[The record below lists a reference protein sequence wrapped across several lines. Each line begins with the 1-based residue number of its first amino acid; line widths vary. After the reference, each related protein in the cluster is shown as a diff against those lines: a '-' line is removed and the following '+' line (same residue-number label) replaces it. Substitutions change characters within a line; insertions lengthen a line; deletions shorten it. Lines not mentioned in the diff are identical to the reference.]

1 MKLKEALEI
10 GIDCGLKTVRECVRN
25 IDIHALSL
33 FSYSEINKE
42 LNELYTEAEELV
54 SKTNFTIDDPAEQI
68 LVWINIEDN
77 GIDTINLP
85 L

>member
-10 GIDCGLKTVRECVRN
+10 GIDCGLETARECIRN
-25 IDIHALSL
+25 VNIHAPSL
-33 FSYSEINKE
+33 FLYSEINKE

-54 SKTNFTIDDPAEQI
+54 SKTNFTADDKAQYI
-68 LVWINIEDN
+68 LDWINIEDD
-77 GIDTINLP
+77 GIDTSDLP

>member
-10 GIDCGLKTVRECVRN
+10 GIDCGLETARECIMNV
-25 IDIHALSL
+25 DLHVLSL

-42 LNELYTEAEELV
+42 LNELYSEAEELV
-54 SKTNFTIDDPAEQI
+54 SKTNFTTDDKAEDI
-68 LVWINIEDN
+68 LTWINIKDD
-77 GIDTINLP
+77 GIDTSELP